1 MSMLAFAFENQ
12 LVAHAGITITVPDD
26 YLTIQEAINAASNG
40 DTILVKAGVHVENVI
55 VDKVVTL
62 LGENKNSVIE
72 GTIIFRAGAL
82 ITGFKI
88 TGKIQVGDMG
98 DYCPSFSDAAIVDNI
113 IEKGGVQIGC
123 DWGNIVYNV
132 TVVNNTIKTCGVGI
146 SIGGFPMAPVATCF
160 IKNNSILENDLG
172 LHMKI
177 GNPEPGLC
185 VISTNLFYN
194 NTNGLYLGGEGTCV
208 VENNRIYL
216 SAGFGIE
223 LSRESVRGDIFFNIT
238 GNHLWNNKY
247 GINGSASYDLPRARG
262 EAYDNTFE
270 DNDYGVSLIART
282 NVEFG
287 NMPWDFTLSHNNF
300 LGNTQQVYVE
310 IQGDIVIPSGIVWD
324 KGYPVGGNWWSDYSG
339 SDVDGDGIGDSP
351 YVIDATDRDNYPLMH
366 PYARAPVVEWQKTYS
381 LPPARSC
388 QQTSDGG
395 YILTGGSTEVYL
407 LKTDSDGV
415 IEWQKTYPE
424 GRLQQGYSVQQT
436 YDGGYI
442 IAVCGDPYD
451 DTTDYTHLIKT
462 ASNGTI
468 QWKKSF
474 GIFRDVY
481 SARQT
486 IDGGYIVVGRW
497 NDGSGGWPGFVTK
510 LDSYANI
517 QWTQWFDDGIDGYRL
532 PCVELGEF
540 VGEYIVGGKSTS
552 DAALIKLGSS
562 GNILWERPF
571 AFENTYTELDAL
583 VLAGDGGY
591 AFGGF
596 ADSGTLVT
604 AYIAKTDSSGTVLWT
619 KAVDSLGNSPYRGG
633 VRSMDQTADGGFIL
647 AGSKGSSAALVKTE
661 ANGNKQWNMTFG
673 EGLLTSVQTISDGYI
688 ACGSSGGSASL
699 LKIRL
704 ISTLHFSDGFESGDF
719 VAWPGTYVT
728 SDETASV
735 TNTLKHHDV
744 FSALFSSNGGD
755 GRERSYCY
763 ESIFPQLELYARA
776 YVRVAASGIVE
787 NDDRF
792 YLIIFNAGNSAVA
805 FAGWRRTGGV
815 LKWNLVIRNGTG
827 WVNAFSSASPSLN
840 QWYCVELHWKKD
852 STNGLGEL
860 WVDGVLVCSASGRNT
875 ASFGDA
881 NRVDVGL
888 PEIISCASTQVY
900 TDCIV
905 ISASPI
911 GTEAGPSQVIV
922 HLESAQDSGATSNLG
937 SVTLDAVS
945 YVLPN
950 DVSKS
955 LASFSVAYITA
966 GAYLFDHWET
976 SGGVSVASAISQ
988 TTTATVSGTGI
999 LRAVYR
1005 TPAASTIFEDGFE
1018 SGNFNAWLIPSLTAG
1033 ETRNVV
1039 STFVHSGGYAGMFDS
1054 NGNGGTERAYVYK
1067 AVSPVGELYARA
1079 YVRVAAS
1086 GIVDNTD
1093 RFFSIIFKA
1102 GGASVAFAGWQR
1114 TGGVVKWNLIVR
1126 HGTGWVSVFSSASPS
1141 LNQWYCVELHWKKDS
1156 TNGLGELWVDGV
1168 LVCSASG
1175 RNTASFGD
1183 ANRVDV
1189 GLPEIISC
1197 ASTQAYID
1205 CTVFSA
1211 AYIGLESAAPAPVFA
1226 DDFESG
1232 SFNAWTASSSTAGET
1247 ANVVGTIV
1255 HYGAYAGRFASN
1267 GNGGTERAYCYKTI
1281 SSQTEL
1287 YVSGSFRVAASGL
1300 VEEGDR
1306 FYMVAIKSS
1315 SSVVA
1320 FAGWRITGGV
1330 VKWNLVVRH
1339 GTGWVNVYSSA
1350 SPVLNQWYD
1359 IQLHWKSDAANGLG
1373 ELYVNG
1379 VLACSS
1385 MGKNTANYGSAT
1397 RVDFGLPE
1405 LVNCGATEV
1414 YGDTCKVSVNPT

>member
-1 MSMLAFAFENQ
+1 
-12 LVAHAGITITVPDD
+12 
-26 YLTIQEAINAASNG
+26 
-40 DTILVKAGVHVENVI
+40 
-55 VDKVVTL
+55 
-62 LGENKNSVIE
+62 
-72 GTIIFRAGAL
+72 
-82 ITGFKI
+82 
-88 TGKIQVGDMG
+88 
-98 DYCPSFSDAAIVDNI
+98 
-113 IEKGGVQIGC
+113 
-123 DWGNIVYNV
+123 
-132 TVVNNTIKTCGVGI
+132 
-146 SIGGFPMAPVATCF
+146 MAPVATCF

-875 ASFGDA
+875 A
-881 NRVDVGL
+881 
-888 PEIISCASTQVY
+888 Y
-900 TDCIV
+900 
-905 ISASPI
+905 
-911 GTEAGPSQVIV
+911 
-922 HLESAQDSGATSNLG
+922 
-937 SVTLDAVS
+937 
-945 YVLPN
+945 
-950 DVSKS
+950 
-955 LASFSVAYITA
+955 
-966 GAYLFDHWET
+966 
-976 SGGVSVASAISQ
+976 
-988 TTTATVSGTGI
+988 
-999 LRAVYR
+999 
-1005 TPAASTIFEDGFE
+1005 
-1018 SGNFNAWLIPSLTAG
+1018 
-1033 ETRNVV
+1033 
-1039 STFVHSGGYAGMFDS
+1039 
-1054 NGNGGTERAYVYK
+1054 
-1067 AVSPVGELYARA
+1067 
-1079 YVRVAAS
+1079 
-1086 GIVDNTD
+1086 
-1093 RFFSIIFKA
+1093 
-1102 GGASVAFAGWQR
+1102 
-1114 TGGVVKWNLIVR
+1114 
-1126 HGTGWVSVFSSASPS
+1126 
-1141 LNQWYCVELHWKKDS
+1141 
-1156 TNGLGELWVDGV
+1156 
-1168 LVCSASG
+1168 
-1175 RNTASFGD
+1175 FGD